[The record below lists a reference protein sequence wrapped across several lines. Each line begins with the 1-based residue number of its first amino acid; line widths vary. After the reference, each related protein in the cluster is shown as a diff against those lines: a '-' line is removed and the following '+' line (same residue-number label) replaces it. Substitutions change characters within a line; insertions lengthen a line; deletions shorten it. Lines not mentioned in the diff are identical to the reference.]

1 MNTKFLYGTVTSAIK
16 ALRKAGFDKD
26 FRIMGNNIG
35 WNDTNIDINDLKI
48 VTVSRYEGNSD
59 PADEA
64 SVYGLESKTGLKG
77 ILITN
82 DDANS
87 EDSSSHI
94 LKKLHVEIPEFGN
107 VKEKYS
113 GLFTHRK
120 ASNRCACIF
129 LICPCNL

>member
-26 FRIMGNNIG
+26 FRIMGNDIG
-35 WNDTNIDINDLKI
+35 WNDTNIDIKDLKI

-94 LKKLHVEIPEFGN
+94 LKKLHV
-107 VKEKYS
+107 
-113 GLFTHRK
+113 R
-120 ASNRCACIF
+120 F
-129 LICPCNL
+129 LNSVT

>member
-26 FRIMGNNIG
+26 FRLMGNDIG
-35 WNDTNIDINDLKI
+35 WNDIKMDINDLKI

-87 EDSSSHI
+87 EASSGHI
-94 LKKLHVEIPEFGN
+94 LKKLHVRFLNSSN
-107 VKEKYS
+107 VKDKY
-113 GLFTHRK
+113 
-120 ASNRCACIF
+120 
-129 LICPCNL
+129 

>member
-26 FRIMGNNIG
+26 FRIMGSNIG

-64 SVYGLESKTGLKG
+64 SVYGLESKTGIKG

-94 LKKLHVEIPEFGN
+94 LKKLHV
-107 VKEKYS
+107 
-113 GLFTHRK
+113 R
-120 ASNRCACIF
+120 F
-129 LICPCNL
+129 LNSVT

>member
-26 FRIMGNNIG
+26 FRLMGNDIG
-35 WNDTNIDINDLKI
+35 WNDTNMDINDLKI

-64 SVYGLESKTGLKG
+64 SVYGIESKSGLNG
-77 ILITN
+77 ILITD

-87 EDSSSHI
+87 EASSSHI
-94 LKKLHVEIPEFGN
+94 LKKLHVRLLNSGN
-107 VKEKYS
+107 VKEIY
-113 GLFTHRK
+113 
-120 ASNRCACIF
+120 
-129 LICPCNL
+129 

>member
-1 MNTKFLYGTVTSAIK
+1 MNTKFLYGTVASAIN

-26 FRIMGNNIG
+26 FRLMGNDIG
-35 WNDTNIDINDLKI
+35 WNDIKMDINDLKI

-87 EDSSSHI
+87 EASSSHI
-94 LKKLHVEIPEFGN
+94 LKKLHVRFLNSGN
-107 VKEKYS
+107 VKENY
-113 GLFTHRK
+113 
-120 ASNRCACIF
+120 
-129 LICPCNL
+129 

>member
-26 FRIMGNNIG
+26 FRIMGNDID

-94 LKKLHVEIPEFGN
+94 LKKLHV
-107 VKEKYS
+107 
-113 GLFTHRK
+113 R
-120 ASNRCACIF
+120 F
-129 LICPCNL
+129 LNSVT

>member
-16 ALRKAGFDKD
+16 ELRKAGFDKD
-26 FRIMGNNIG
+26 FRIMGSNIG
-35 WNDTNIDINDLKI
+35 WNDTNIDINNLKI
-48 VTVSRYEGNSD
+48 VTLSRYEGNSD

-94 LKKLHVEIPEFGN
+94 LKNLHV
-107 VKEKYS
+107 
-113 GLFTHRK
+113 R
-120 ASNRCACIF
+120 F
-129 LICPCNL
+129 LNSVT

>member
-1 MNTKFLYGTVTSAIK
+1 MNTKFLYGTITSAIK

-26 FRIMGNNIG
+26 FRLMGNDIG
-35 WNDTNIDINDLKI
+35 WNDINMDINDLKI

-82 DDANS
+82 DDGNS

-94 LKKLHVEIPEFGN
+94 LKKLHV
-107 VKEKYS
+107 
-113 GLFTHRK
+113 R
-120 ASNRCACIF
+120 F
-129 LICPCNL
+129 LNSVT

>member
-1 MNTKFLYGTVTSAIK
+1 MNTKFLYGTITSAIK

-26 FRIMGNNIG
+26 FRLMGNDIG
-35 WNDTNIDINDLKI
+35 WNDTNMDINDLKI
-48 VTVSRYEGNSD
+48 VTVFRYEGNSD

-82 DDANS
+82 DDGNS

-94 LKKLHVEIPEFGN
+94 LKKLHV
-107 VKEKYS
+107 
-113 GLFTHRK
+113 R
-120 ASNRCACIF
+120 F
-129 LICPCNL
+129 LNSVS

>member
-1 MNTKFLYGTVTSAIK
+1 MNTKFLYGTVTSAIDT
-16 ALRKAGFDKD
+16 LRKAGFNKD
-26 FRIMGNNIG
+26 FGLVDNYIG
-35 WNDTNIDINDLKI
+35 WNNIKMGINDLKI
-48 VTVSRYEGNSD
+48 VKVYRYEGNSD

-94 LKKLHVEIPEFGN
+94 LKKLHV
-107 VKEKYS
+107 
-113 GLFTHRK
+113 R
-120 ASNRCACIF
+120 F
-129 LICPCNL
+129 LNSVT

>member
-26 FRIMGNNIG
+26 FRLMGNGIG
-35 WNDTNIDINDLKI
+35 WNDIKMDINDLKI
-48 VTVSRYEGNSD
+48 VMLSRYEGNSD

-87 EDSSSHI
+87 EASSGYI
-94 LKKLHVEIPEFGN
+94 LKKLHA
-107 VKEKYS
+107 
-113 GLFTHRK
+113 R
-120 ASNRCACIF
+120 F
-129 LICPCNL
+129 LNSVT

>member
-26 FRIMGNNIG
+26 LSLMGNDIG
-35 WNDTNIDINDLKI
+35 WNDINMDIDDLKI

-64 SVYGLESKTGLKG
+64 SVYGVESKTGLKG

-94 LKKLHVEIPEFGN
+94 LKKLHV
-107 VKEKYS
+107 
-113 GLFTHRK
+113 R
-120 ASNRCACIF
+120 F
-129 LICPCNL
+129 LNSVT

>member
-1 MNTKFLYGTVTSAIK
+1 MNAKFLYGTVTSAIK

-26 FRIMGNNIG
+26 FRLMGNDIG
-35 WNDTNIDINDLKI
+35 WNDTNMDINDLKI
-48 VTVSRYEGNSD
+48 VTVYRYEGNSD

-87 EDSSSHI
+87 EVASGPI
-94 LKKLHVEIPEFGN
+94 LRNLHFKFLNAGN
-107 VKEKYS
+107 MQET
-113 GLFTHRK
+113 F
-120 ASNRCACIF
+120 
-129 LICPCNL
+129 

>member
-1 MNTKFLYGTVTSAIK
+1 MNTKFLYGTVTSAIN
-16 ALRKAGFDKD
+16 ALRKAGFNKD
-26 FRIMGNNIG
+26 FSLVGNYIG
-35 WNDTNIDINDLKI
+35 WNNIKMGINDLKI

-87 EDSSSHI
+87 EDPSGHI
-94 LKKLHVEIPEFGN
+94 LKNLHLEFLHADN
-107 VKEKYS
+107 M
-113 GLFTHRK
+113 
-120 ASNRCACIF
+120 
-129 LICPCNL
+129 

>member
-26 FRIMGNNIG
+26 FRLMGSNIG

-94 LKKLHVEIPEFGN
+94 LKKLHV
-107 VKEKYS
+107 
-113 GLFTHRK
+113 R
-120 ASNRCACIF
+120 F
-129 LICPCNL
+129 LNSVT